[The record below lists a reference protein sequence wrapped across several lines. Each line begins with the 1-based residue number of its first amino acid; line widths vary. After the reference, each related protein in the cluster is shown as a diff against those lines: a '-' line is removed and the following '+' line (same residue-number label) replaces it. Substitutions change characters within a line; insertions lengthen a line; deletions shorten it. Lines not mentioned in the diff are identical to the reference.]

1 MPMLPFGVI
10 SIEQLKGLQ
19 QGNESAFQQ
28 IYKSLA
34 PKVYRFAY
42 SYVKDSVQSEEIVQ
56 EAFIALWENRQKFDH
71 TRAIEPYIFTISK
84 RLVLDTFRRATSSN
98 ALRQQLILKISENHN
113 ETEEGIIL
121 SDLMNFAEKAIGELP
136 KQQQQVFRLSR
147 FEGLSYEEIG
157 ERMNLSKNTVKNHL
171 VIAVKTLKVRLGRQ
185 EIIYTLLIL
194 ISYI

>member
-1 MPMLPFGVI
+1 MPMLPFEVI
-10 SIEQLKGLQ
+10 SSEQLKGLQ

-28 IYKSLA
+28 IYQFLA

-42 SYVKDSVQSEEIVQ
+42 GYLKDSVQSEEVVQ
-56 EAFIALWENRQKFDH
+56 EAFISLWENRQKIDH

-84 RLVLDTFRRATSSN
+84 RLVLDNFRRATSSN

-121 SDLMNFAEKAIGELP
+121 SDLMNFAERAIGELP

-171 VIAVKTLKVRLGRQ
+171 VVAVKTLKVRLGRQ

-194 ISYI
+194 ISCL

>member
-121 SDLMNFAEKAIGELP
+121 SDLMIFAEKAIGELP

-171 VIAVKTLKVRLGRQ
+171 VVAVKTLKVRLGRQ